1 MRKIASIIITA
12 LALSGSVLGLEV
24 IVKGSDTILNLTQR
38 LAEAFSAVQPDVTVS
53 ITGGGSGVGINAL
66 INREIDIANASR
78 SIKSKEISSA
88 RANGVNPVEIV
99 IALDGLSV
107 IVNSKNPVS
116 RLTIDQIGAIYRGE
130 ITNWSQLGGPNKKI
144 VLYGRQP
151 NSGTFVFFR
160 DEVVKGEYAT
170 SMRQMNGNAQIV
182 EGVNADE
189 GGIGYVGLG
198 YIKGI
203 SGIKPLSVARTT
215 AGPYFSPADEAS
227 VRSGAYPLT
236 RPLYQY
242 TNGVPKGLVR
252 AFIEFELS
260 PEGQKIVEEEGFI
273 PVTQN
278 YIQRNN
284 QILTV
289 GK

>member
-1 MRKIASIIITA
+1 MKKLFT
-12 LALSGSVLGLEV
+12 LATLVSTMLFGAEI
-24 IVKGSDTILNLTQR
+24 IVKGSDTMLNLTQR
-38 LAEAFSAVQPDVTVS
+38 LAEAFSAVRPDATVS
-53 ITGGGSGVGINAL
+53 ITGGGSGVGINA
-66 INREIDIANASR
+66 ITNREVDIANASR
-78 SIKSKEISSA
+78 KIKSKEISSA

-107 IVNSKNPVS
+107 IVNARNPVNQ
-116 RLTIDQIGAIYRGE
+116 LTIEQIGAIYRGE
-130 ITNWSQLGGPNKKI
+130 ITNWKQVGGPNKKI

-160 DEVVKGEYAT
+160 EEVVKGEYTPA
-170 SMRQMNGNAQIV
+170 MRQMNGNAQIV
-182 EGVNADE
+182 EGVKADE

-203 SGIKPLSVARTT
+203 EGIKPLAVAKKSGET
-215 AGPYFSPADEAS
+215 YVSPTDEAK

-242 TNGVPKGLVR
+242 TNGRPKGLVR
-252 AFIEFELS
+252 DFILFELS
-260 PEGQKIVEEEGFI
+260 PQGQKIVEEEGFV

-278 YIQRNN
+278 YSERNS
-284 QILTV
+284 QILQ
-289 GK
+289 